1 MRSLFGIVISKVL
14 DMESVVINATE
25 RKGRGKVASLHN
37 RRDGLVPCI
46 LYSKEENITFNAS
59 PAELKSLLYT
69 PDFKM
74 AEIHL
79 NGKVH
84 NCILKEVQTH
94 PLTENILH
102 LDFLKLVK
110 GTPVKVQI
118 PLKLVGTASG
128 VKSGGKLV
136 QRMRTVHIKANS
148 ENIVSEVTLDVSNL
162 ELGQVMRIKD
172 IKATSGVEIL
182 NPGSTPVVGVEVPRA
197 LKGGADTA
205 AATPGAPAAAA
216 APAAAKPAPAKK

>member
-1 MRSLFGIVISKVL
+1 
-14 DMESVVINATE
+14 
-25 RKGRGKVASLHN
+25 
-37 RRDGLVPCI
+37 VPCI

-59 PAELKSLLYT
+59 PAELRSLLYT

-110 GTPVKVQI
+110 GTAVKVQI
-118 PLKLVGTASG
+118 PLKLVGTAAG
-128 VKSGGKLV
+128 VKSGGK
-136 QRMRTVHIKANS
+136 RMRTVHIKAFS
-148 ENIVSEVTLDVSNL
+148 ENIVSEVSLDVSNL

-172 IKATSGVEIL
+172 IKTPSGVEIL

-197 LKGGADTA
+197 LKSGTDT
-205 AATPGAPAAAA
+205 AAA
-216 APAAAKPAPAKK
+216 APAAGAAAPAAAANAPAKK